1 MNKKI
6 FNLNNIFLAALS
18 SLILFSSCS
27 KDEDEPGTAKVLV
40 THASPNAPGVDLLVD
55 NNKVNTQALTFP
67 NNTGYL
73 EVNSGRRNIKV
84 NASGTSTTVIN
95 ADLDLVEG
103 RNYSVFAANTLTS
116 IEAVVL
122 EDNLT
127 APAAGKAHVRVVH
140 LSPDAPAVNIGVQGL
155 ATNLF
160 TNLAF
165 KSGTAFTPVD
175 AGTYTLEVKLASNNA
190 VVLTVPATL
199 AAGKI
204 YTVFARGFVTPP
216 AGNTNS
222 LGVSVI
228 MNN

>member
-199 AAGKI
+199 TAGKI

-228 MNN
+228 TNN

>member
-103 RNYSVFAANTLTS
+103 RNYSVFAANTLSS

-222 LGVSVI
+222 LGASVI

>member
-228 MNN
+228 TNN

>member
-6 FNLNNIFLAALS
+6 FSLHSILLAALS
-18 SLILFSSCS
+18 SLILLSACS
-27 KDEDEPGTAKVLV
+27 KDEDEPSKANVMV
-40 THASPNAPGVDLLVD
+40 IHASADAPGVDLLVD

-67 NNTGYL
+67 NSTGYL
-73 EVNSGRRNIKV
+73 AVNAGTRNIKV

-95 ADLDLVEG
+95 ADLTLAENK
-103 RNYSVFAANTLTS
+103 NYSVFAANTLSS

-122 EDNLT
+122 EDNLAT
-127 APAAGKAHVRVVH
+127 PAAGKAHVRVVH

-175 AGTYTLEVKLASNNA
+175 AGTYNLEVKLASNNA
-190 VVLTVPATL
+190 VVLTIPATL

>member
-1 MNKKI
+1 M
-6 FNLNNIFLAALS
+6 
-18 SLILFSSCS
+18 
-27 KDEDEPGTAKVLV
+27 
-40 THASPNAPGVDLLVD
+40 
-55 NNKVNTQALTFP
+55 NTQALTFR

-103 RNYSVFAANTLTS
+103 RNYSVFAANTLSS

-199 AAGKI
+199 TAGKI

-228 MNN
+228 TNN

>member
-190 VVLTVPATL
+190 VILTVPATL

-228 MNN
+228 TNN

>member
-6 FNLNNIFLAALS
+6 FNLNSLFLAALS

-103 RNYSVFAANTLTS
+103 RNYSVFAANTLSS

-155 ATNLF
+155 PTNLF
-160 TNLAF
+160 TNLSF
-165 KSGTAFTPVD
+165 KNATAFTPVD
-175 AGTYTLEVKLASNNA
+175 AGSYTLEVKLASNNA

-199 AAGKI
+199 AAAKI

-228 MNN
+228 TNN

>member
-199 AAGKI
+199 TAGKI